1 MDAKDSFQAFL
12 DKKQYSLS
20 GVRRY
25 EWIFG
30 KTFLSTGGL
39 TTTKVN
45 IKLFCFEHFST
56 KLENAEKY

>member
-39 TTTKVN
+39 TTTKVIEN
-45 IKLFCFEHFST
+45 FSFSFNNT
-56 KLENAEKY
+56 NFQEKIATT